1 MSAPRH
7 KNSKLIKY
15 TVRKKFIRSMILFGE
30 KKSGRLSQA
39 ASSLSILGVVGLDE
53 EAMKWVIRGVH
64 NFWIFRMNR
73 IQ

>member
-1 MSAPRH
+1 
-7 KNSKLIKY
+7 
-15 TVRKKFIRSMILFGE
+15 MILFGE